1 MYGEWND
8 ELKHCQGKENPRQNH
23 SAGDW
28 FQPIKIC
35 EKPERPLPLDAL
47 KNGGAQRKGTLIVS

>member
-8 ELKHCQGKENPRQNH
+8 ELKHCQGKAKSPAESLCRGLVLP
-23 SAGDW
+23 D
-28 FQPIKIC
+28 KIC
-35 EKPERPLPLDAL
+35 EKPERPLPEDAL